1 MPIITNKGLCH
12 TINGYQ
18 MKEVF
23 ESSQYVTEFLNVF
36 GDKETEELDNGH
48 KTITFWVDM
57 HLNYLTDRSAT
68 YGTFW

>member
-1 MPIITNKGLCH
+1 
-12 TINGYQ
+12 